1 MQPSSGEIAI
11 LVPKKPENR
20 FETRERNVSVLI
32 RIGYDIVLRLFNAS
46 PVVFLLRVHPS
57 LQSTLMVPE
66 DFQLEP
72 DLPVECY
79 LDSFG
84 NHCGRLNASAGAIH
98 FRNHAVVWDS
108 GEPDLFAP
116 KAEQELV
123 CQMPPAAV
131 TFLLPSR
138 YCEVDSELMGFA
150 WAKFGSIA
158 PGWSR
163 VQAICD
169 FVHEHIHFDYQQA
182 RANRTALD
190 AFREG
195 VGVCRDFT
203 HLAITLCRCLNIPA
217 RYVTGYLGDIGVPA
231 MDAPMDFSAWLE
243 VYLGGR
249 WYSFDARHNEPRIGR
264 IVIARGR
271 DAADVPITM
280 LFANHQLEKFSVVT
294 DEVKMNGKH
303 HAEVEPGLIRASP
316 SPRSEMLS
324 LQ

>member
-1 MQPSSGEIAI
+1 
-11 LVPKKPENR
+11 
-20 FETRERNVSVLI
+20 VLI
-32 RIGYDIVLRLFNAS
+32 RIGYDIALRLFDAS
-46 PVVFLLRVHPS
+46 PVIFLLRVHPS
-57 LQSTLMVPE
+57 RESTLVVAE
-66 DFQLEP
+66 DFHTEP
-72 DLPVECY
+72 DLPVEYY
-79 LDSFG
+79 LDPFG
-84 NHCGRLNASAGAIH
+84 NRCGRLNASAGIIH
-98 FRNHAVVWDS
+98 LCNQALVWDS

-116 KAEQELV
+116 EAREEPV
-123 CQMPPAAV
+123 CQMPPVAL

-138 YCEVDSELMGFA
+138 YCEVDSELMAFA

-163 VQAICD
+163 VQAICN

-182 RANRTALD
+182 RASRTALE
-190 AFREG
+190 AFRER

-249 WYSFDARHNEPRIGR
+249 WYSFDARHNQPRIGR

-294 DEVKMNGKH
+294 DEVKMNGKSH
-303 HAEVEPGLIRASP
+303 PDVEAALIR
-316 SPRSEMLS
+316 RSRAPQPETLS
-324 LQ
+324 AQ